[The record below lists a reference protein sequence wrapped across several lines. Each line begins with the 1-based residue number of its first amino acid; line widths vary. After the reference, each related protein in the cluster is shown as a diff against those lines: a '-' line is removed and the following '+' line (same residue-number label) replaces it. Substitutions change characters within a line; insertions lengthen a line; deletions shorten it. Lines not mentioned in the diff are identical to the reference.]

1 MDTFFCEGCGA
12 PFRFEGREGW
22 VPCDYCGRH
31 RYIRPTSPEKER
43 IYVLQALPRVAP
55 VALPPEPPPPPPVV
69 PKPKRS
75 VGATCG
81 LIILFWIGLSLYQIF
96 IKVVLGALLLLGVID
111 PQVFE
116 DSDWLSG
123 VVLYAP
129 VIILILVVLIKALWR
144 QLNRLNQPIK
154 QK

>member
-1 MDTFFCEGCGA
+1 
-12 PFRFEGREGW
+12 
-22 VPCDYCGRH
+22 
-31 RYIRPTSPEKER
+31 
-43 IYVLQALPRVAP
+43 
-55 VALPPEPPPPPPVV
+55 
-69 PKPKRS
+69 
-75 VGATCG
+75 
-81 LIILFWIGLSLYQIF
+81 
-96 IKVVLGALLLLGVID
+96 VVLGALLLLGVID